1 MGLAVLLLNRADSK
15 DVLAE
20 AHEQYKKSVKLLNIE
35 VAAPSQR
42 AEMLVVGGVLA
53 AQSGDMEHAAQ
64 LVREAV
70 ETGSKHV
77 HAEHY
82 DFIDKSL
89 IARAKYNPW
98 HYAALSGKTLV
109 DGAGSMVPLATKRPF
124 CQAEV
129 VDKNDSNLSRRASHD
144 FSIFTPDV
152 AGLDRRFSGT
162 VA

>member
-1 MGLAVLLLNRADSK
+1 LNLLAILHGSW
-15 DVLAE
+15 
-20 AHEQYKKSVKLLNIE
+20 YKY
-35 VAAPSQR
+35 
-42 AEMLVVGGVLA
+42 LVVKTLRFAEWLA
-53 AQSGDMEHAAQ
+53 LEK
-64 LVREAV
+64 
-70 ETGSKHV
+70 T
-77 HAEHY
+77 
-82 DFIDKSL
+82 
-89 IARAKYNPW
+89 
-98 HYAALSGKTLV
+98 ALSGKTLV